1 MSMNLDDMY
10 PSKWLRAADLGSKTH
25 RVTID
30 SIEMEHF
37 QDGTSKPAMQFKG
50 KSKGMV
56 LNKTNATAIA
66 GAYGK
71 DAATWVGKDI
81 EIFSMKV
88 QGPSGLVDG
97 IRVRV
102 PEGGNTEPAQ
112 GAVTGDL
119 NDEIP
124 FSNYQL
130 RAGYVVC

>member
-50 KSKGMV
+50 RSKGMV

-102 PEGGNTEPAQ
+102 PEGGGQAPAD
-112 GAVTGDL
+112 AEFKDDDL
-119 NDEIP
+119 SDVP
-124 FSNYQL
+124 F
-130 RAGYVVC
+130 